1 MAKRPRRIAA
11 VKVAALRAIA
21 ATLKPARRPKKAKAK
36 VRARHEGVY
45 EIESLLAKEAKVL
58 PGHKTALV
66 HYLVKWKGYPRSAAT
81 WEKRTQLM
89 RDGQAGHIRDF
100 HIKQNAETGAKKRA
114 AAQNVLKKGAKKQNV
129 LKKRAAAQNVL
140 KKGAK
145 KQNVLKKRAAASGRS
160 GRSGVVVATFTA
172 ARLGLSVTPQSATQS
187 GGERGVVVAGFTEG
201 RPSPARECGVIKV
214 GHVLLSVNGVDVTSM
229 AFKAAMRLLARAGR
243 PVALAFGC
251 FADSS
256 SDEDD
261 VDASSE
267 SSDASSDAGQSI
279 ATRRARRKRG
289 RASAKPA
296 RCAKCDGEHD
306 ELKCPHFAQPREV
319 HADAVRR
326 TTRRMSRQ

>member
-129 LKKRAAAQNVL
+129 LKKRAAA
-140 KKGAK
+140 
-145 KQNVLKKRAAASGRS
+145 SGRS

-229 AFKAAMRLLARAGR
+229 AFKAAMRVLARAGR
-243 PVALAFGC
+243 PVALAFGG